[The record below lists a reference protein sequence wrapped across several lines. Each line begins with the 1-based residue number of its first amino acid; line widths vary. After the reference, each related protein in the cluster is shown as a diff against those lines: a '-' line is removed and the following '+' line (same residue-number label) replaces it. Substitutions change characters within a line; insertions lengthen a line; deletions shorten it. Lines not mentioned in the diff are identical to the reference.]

1 MTNIVILSGNLGN
14 DPETSTTAGGIN
26 ITHLSLATSR
36 PRYVDGKIVR
46 DGEGRAE
53 LATEWHRVVAF
64 ENTARAAEK
73 CVKGMK
79 VLVIGRN
86 KTTKWQ
92 DREGNDRYTTE
103 VIADSIEFLV
113 WPKRGQRKDRDIHPD
128 DDIID

>member
-14 DPETSTTAGGIN
+14 DPETSTTAGGIE
-26 ITHLSLATSR
+26 IAHLSVATSR
-36 PRYVDGKIVR
+36 PRYVDGRIVR

-64 ENTARAAEK
+64 DNTARIAGK

-86 KTTKWQ
+86 RTTKWQ
-92 DREGNDRYTTE
+92 DREGNDRYSTE
-103 VIADSIEFLV
+103 VVAESIEFLV
-113 WPKRGQRKDRDIHPD
+113 WPKRGKQKNRDVDPD